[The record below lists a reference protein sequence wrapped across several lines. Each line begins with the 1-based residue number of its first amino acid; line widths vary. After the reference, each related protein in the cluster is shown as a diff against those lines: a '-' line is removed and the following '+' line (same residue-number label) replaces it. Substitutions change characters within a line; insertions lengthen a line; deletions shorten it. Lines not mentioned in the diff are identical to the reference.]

1 MTRAVCASALSY
13 RTAIQWSV
21 DNVSGLFGFRLF
33 SLVKR
38 CPAETHATMS
48 VYSTS
53 SLLAFL
59 FAFVVSLTSRCIICV
74 AVFYVSV
81 KYIFM

>member
-1 MTRAVCASALSY
+1 
-13 RTAIQWSV
+13 
-21 DNVSGLFGFRLF
+21 
-33 SLVKR
+33 
-38 CPAETHATMS
+38 MS

-74 AVFYVSV
+74 TVFYVPF